1 MTQYKRLGWHG
12 VELNV
17 PWDWEITSESGGK
30 REAYF
35 RMDDTLQSRM
45 EVKWEHMERR
55 TAPLTLILDN
65 MIEKMKKDR
74 RQLRK
79 AKVLS
84 RGSSKIGDHTGSY
97 ILWQNGGKALA
108 TSWFCDIAQRLF
120 LIQFFF
126 KPEGEKAETELIE
139 MMLKSVV
146 CHGAE
151 DKALWTV
158 LDVQF
163 ELPSELALES
173 RKLLVGRSHML
184 FTSKGVSLLI
194 DWHGFASG
202 LLEKYGTP
210 RKWFEGRPVQDI
222 SKALKIKVPPAQES
236 GEALKYQVSQRGL
249 VGGPTLILG
258 RVWYDQ
264 DMNKFFTAFM
274 KRGDKETDPEGA
286 FERILGS
293 FKKVTP
299 IVPKVGPR

>member
-1 MTQYKRLGWHG
+1 MMQFKRLGWHG
-12 VELNV
+12 IVLDV
-17 PWDWEITSESGGK
+17 PWDWEITSESGGR

-35 RMDDTLQSRM
+35 RMDDTMQSRM
-45 EVKWEHMERR
+45 EVKWERMERR

-65 MIEKMKKDR
+65 MIEKMRKDR

-84 RGSSKIGDHTGSY
+84 RGSSKIGEHTGSY
-97 ILWQNGGKALA
+97 IIWQNGGKAIA
-108 TSWFCDIAQRLF
+108 TSWYCDAAQRLY

-126 KPEGEKAETELIE
+126 KPEREKAETELIE
-139 MMLKSVV
+139 MMLKSIV

-151 DKALWTV
+151 DMALWTV

-163 ELPSELALES
+163 ELPRELALES

-184 FTSKGVSLLI
+184 FTSKDVSLLI

-202 LLEKYGTP
+202 LLEKSGSL

-222 SKALKIKVPPAQES
+222 SKALKIKIPPAQET
-236 GEALKYQVSQRGL
+236 GEALGYRISQKGL

-258 RVWYDQ
+258 HVWHDR
-264 DMNKFFTAFM
+264 DMNKLFTAFM
-274 KRGDKETDPEGA
+274 KHGGKGTDPEGQ
-286 FERILGS
+286 FERIIGS
-293 FKKVTP
+293 FKKVSP
-299 IVPKVGPR
+299 IVHR